1 MIDINHKYKPQY
13 FTELEQEYPKIEQF
27 LKSNKTFIVN
37 GTKYCGKST
46 IVKLY
51 LKKLNYDYLLIDDFN
66 QSKESIIDKIKYR
79 TNSVLSY
86 FYKKKFTIIIDNF
99 DNFDTTIKDYIINDS
114 NTNQY
119 VIITTKFIHIEM
131 NYVRINNYSY
141 DYMCDLY
148 IHMYFLE
155 KNVNPIE
162 IPEFENINQMFTIL
176 EFNLC
181 TINNKIEENKETKE
195 TNETKETTV
204 TNELTK
210 SNYQSQNTVP
220 DYKLFFDK
228 FEYHFN
234 DLVIEKNFN
243 KKLYIL
249 DKFDSYNT
257 FHNNLIY
264 NYKSI
269 DNLADSYDYLSS
281 SLYFNNNN
289 NSKNSSSS
297 EYYSILSIIGT
308 TYKLDNFQIKKE
320 NFQIKKKLKKKQCI
334 L

>member
-1 MIDINHKYKPQY
+1 MVSICNKYKPQCLK
-13 FTELEQEYPKIEQF
+13 ELEQEYNKIELF

-51 LKKLNYDYLLIDDFN
+51 LKKLNYDYLLIDDYN

-86 FYKKKFTIIIDNF
+86 FYNKKFTIIIDNF
-99 DNFDTTIKDYIINDS
+99 EKFDTTIKDFIINDS

-119 VIITTKFIHIEM
+119 IIITTKFIHAEW
-131 NYVRINNYSY
+131 NYVRISNYSY
-141 DYMCDLY
+141 TYMSNLY
-148 IHMYFLE
+148 IIIYFLE

-181 TINNKIEENKETKE
+181 NETKKNKETKNENQKLTKFKE
-195 TNETKETTV
+195 TNNKIV
-204 TNELTK
+204 NNVL
-210 SNYQSQNTVP
+210 
-220 DYKLFFDK
+220 DYKLWFDK
-228 FEYHFN
+228 FEYNFN
-234 DLVIEKNFN
+234 DLIKEKNFE

-249 DKFDSYNT
+249 DKFDSYNIY
-257 FHNNLIY
+257 HNNLIY

-269 DNLADSYDYLSS
+269 DDLSKSYNYLSD

-289 NSKNSSSS
+289 NSKNSSSA

-308 TYKLDNFQIKKE
+308 TYTLDNFEIKKE
-320 NFQIKKKLKKKQCI
+320 NFQIKKKLIKKKQYI

>member
-1 MIDINHKYKPQY
+1 MVSICNKYKPLCLK
-13 FTELEQEYPKIEQF
+13 ELEQEYNKIELF

-51 LKKLNYDYLLIDDFN
+51 LKKLNYDYLLIDDYN

-86 FYKKKFTIIIDNF
+86 FYNKKFTIIIDNF
-99 DNFDTTIKDYIINDS
+99 EKFDTTIKDFIINDS
-114 NTNQY
+114 NINQY
-119 VIITTKFIHIEM
+119 IIITTKFIHAEW

-141 DYMCDLY
+141 TYMSNLY
-148 IHMYFLE
+148 IIIYFLE

-162 IPEFENINQMFTIL
+162 IPEFENINQMFTLL

-181 TINNKIEENKETKE
+181 NENRETEKYKETNNKIVN
-195 TNETKETTV
+195 NV
-204 TNELTK
+204 L
-210 SNYQSQNTVP
+210 
-220 DYKLFFDK
+220 DYKLWFDK
-228 FEYHFN
+228 FEYNFN
-234 DLVIEKNFN
+234 DLIKEKNFE

-249 DKFDSYNT
+249 DKFDSYNI

-269 DNLADSYDYLSS
+269 DDLSKSYNYLSD

-289 NSKNSSSS
+289 NSKNSSSA

-308 TYKLDNFQIKKE
+308 TYTLDNFEIKKE
-320 NFQIKKKLKKKQCI
+320 NFQIKKKVNKKKQYI